1 VIVVPLLL
9 AACGGSAESSEDA
22 PPATV
27 TQVKGTDVSRITLS
41 QEAARRIALRTTA
54 VMADETAARF
64 IDIPYSA
71 VFYAADGQTWTYVN
85 EKPLTF
91 MRHRISVD
99 RIEGNVA
106 ILSAGPPIGTKVA
119 TVGVAELFGTET
131 DVGE

>member
-1 VIVVPLLL
+1 
-9 AACGGSAESSEDA
+9 
-22 PPATV
+22 
-27 TQVKGTDVSRITLS
+27 VKGTDVSRITLS
-41 QEAARRIALRTTA
+41 EEAARRIALRTTA
-54 VMADETAARF
+54 VMADETAAHF

-71 VFYAADGQTWTYVN
+71 VLYAADGQTWTYVN

-119 TVGVAELFGTET
+119 TVGVAVLFGSET